1 MKRTK
6 IYALTALSTAILLVG
21 CNESRNRNGLN
32 TPPTPDP
39 IASNVLLSSNRLAFL
54 NAAEP
59 ANSLELLGDVLGLV
73 AGETLVSIDR
83 RPQNGYLYGL
93 GYNGTNGTVTLYVIH
108 PESLQATAVGATSVS
123 GFVNALG
130 APDRIGVDANT
141 RFEIDINPAVDRL
154 RITSSA
160 GENFRMNPNNGM
172 LVDGDLGGASGSVAG
187 LNKDGAF
194 NGGSMTAQ
202 GTAYTNSKPN
212 NGGITTQYTID
223 ENTDQLFIQNPP
235 NAGVLSMGQT
245 LSPAVETV
253 LGLDILPGIN
263 APAANQAVA
272 AGSAHLLFKPTAS
285 TAESL
290 ALVDL
295 TTGAISSVTAIN
307 GAASARGLALQKPE
321 AVAVIGLRGDGGALL
336 RFADDD
342 AANVTTV
349 TITGVDANESLVGID
364 IRPATGQLFA
374 LGVNHIANNAS
385 LYVVDPQTGAAS
397 LAIAGTT
404 GGVAF
409 VDAAGNPVDLP
420 DPATAGYG
428 FDFNPTVDRIRVTTS
443 TGLNLRLNPTNG
455 MAVDGNFGLVGV
467 AIPGTNPDGPINGA
481 TSGASAA
488 AYTNSIASPAGSNV
502 TTLYVLDEVTRQ
514 LTIQSPPNRG
524 DQVMAMALTLN
535 GSPLQFSA
543 SNGFDIQSDVRVN
556 SNNAPVSTGSGYA
569 ALTVSGSTS
578 LYRINLAN
586 GNTEDFGVIGSGM
599 LNLRGLAV
607 GQTHA
612 K

>member
-1 MKRTK
+1 MKKTNV
-6 IYALTALSTAILLVG
+6 YALTALTTAILLSG
-21 CNESRNRNGLN
+21 CNESRNRSVLN
-32 TPPTPDP
+32 VEPAPEP
-39 IASNVLLSSNRLAFL
+39 IDSNILLSSNRLAFL

-59 ANSLELLGDVLGLV
+59 ANSLELLGEVQGLV
-73 AGETLVSIDR
+73 SGETLVSIDR

-93 GYNGTNGTVTLYVIH
+93 GYNASNGTVTLYVIH
-108 PESLQATAVGATSVS
+108 PESLQATPVGATSVG
-123 GFVNALG
+123 GFVDGMNQ
-130 APDRIGVDANT
+130 PDRIGVDANT
-141 RFEIDINPAVDRL
+141 RFEIDFNPAVDRL
-154 RITSSA
+154 RIISSA

-172 LVDGDLGGASGSVAG
+172 LVDGNLGGTDPIAG

-202 GTAYTNSKPN
+202 GTAYTNSEPN
-212 NGGITTQYTID
+212 NGGVTTQYTID

-235 NAGVLSMGQT
+235 NAGVLSMGQM
-245 LSPAVETV
+245 LSPIVETV
-253 LGLDILPGIN
+253 LGLDITPGIN
-263 APAANQAVA
+263 APAANQPVP

-285 TAESL
+285 AAESL

-295 TTGAISSVTAIN
+295 TSGTITNITAIN
-307 GAASARGLALQKPE
+307 GADGARGLALQKPE
-321 AVAVIGLRGDGGALL
+321 AVPVIGLSADGSSLL
-336 RFADDD
+336 RFADN
-342 AANVTTV
+342 APNIVTTV
-349 TITGVDANESLVGID
+349 AIAGVDVNESLVGID

-374 LGVNHIANNAS
+374 LGVNHNANNAS
-385 LYVVDPQTGAAS
+385 LYIIDPQTGTAS
-397 LAIAGTT
+397 LAVAGTT
-404 GGVAF
+404 GGIAF
-409 VDAAGNPVDLP
+409 VDAAGDPVDLP
-420 DPATAGYG
+420 DPSVAGYG
-428 FDFNPTVDRIRVTTS
+428 FDFNPTVDRIRATTS

-502 TTLYVLDEVTRQ
+502 TTLYVLDEETSQ

-524 DQVMAMALTLN
+524 DQIMAMTLTLN
-535 GSPLQFSA
+535 GSPLMFSA

-556 SNNAPVSTGSGYA
+556 ANNAAVAAGSGYA
-569 ALTVSGSTS
+569 ALTVGSTTS
-578 LYRINLAN
+578 LYRINLVN
-586 GNTEDFGVIGSGM
+586 GNTENLGAIGSGM
-599 LNLRGLAV
+599 SGLRGLAV

>member
-1 MKRTK
+1 MNKSNV
-6 IYALTALSTAILLVG
+6 YALTALTTAILLAG
-21 CNESRNRNGLN
+21 CNESRSRSVLN
-32 TPPTPDP
+32 VEPAPEP
-39 IASNVLLSSNRLAFL
+39 IDSNILLSSNRLAFL

-59 ANSLELLGDVLGLV
+59 ANSLDILGEVQGLV
-73 AGETLVSIDR
+73 SGETLVSIDR

-93 GYNGTNGTVTLYVIH
+93 GYNASNGTVTLYVIH
-108 PESLQATAVGATSVS
+108 PESLQATPVGATSVG

-130 APDRIGVDANT
+130 EPDRIGVDANT
-141 RFEIDINPAVDRL
+141 RFEIDFNPAVDRL
-154 RITSSA
+154 RIISSA

-172 LVDGDLGGASGSVAG
+172 LIDGNLGGAPDSVAG
-187 LNKDGAF
+187 LNKDGAL

-202 GTAYTNSKPN
+202 GTAYTNSEPN

-235 NAGVLSMGQT
+235 NAGVLSMGQL
-245 LSPAVETV
+245 LSPTVETV
-253 LGLDILPGIN
+253 LGLDITPGIN
-263 APAANQAVA
+263 APAANQPVP

-285 TAESL
+285 AAESL

-295 TTGAISSVTAIN
+295 TSGTITNITAIN
-307 GAASARGLALQKPE
+307 GADGARGLALQKPE
-321 AVAVIGLRGDGGALL
+321 AVPVIGLSADGSSLL
-336 RFADDD
+336 RFADN
-342 AANVTTV
+342 APNIVTTV
-349 TITGVDANESLVGID
+349 AIAGVDVNESLVGID

-374 LGVNHIANNAS
+374 LGVNHNANNAS
-385 LYVVDPQTGAAS
+385 LYIIDPQTGTAS
-397 LAIAGTT
+397 LAVAGTT
-404 GGVAF
+404 GGIAF
-409 VDAAGNPVDLP
+409 VDAAGDPVDLP
-420 DPATAGYG
+420 DPSVAGYG
-428 FDFNPTVDRIRVTTS
+428 FDFNPTVDRIRATTS

-502 TTLYVLDEVTRQ
+502 TTLYVLDEETSQ

-524 DQVMAMALTLN
+524 DQIMAMTLTLN
-535 GSPLQFSA
+535 GSPLMFSA

-556 SNNAPVSTGSGYA
+556 ANNAAVAAGSGYA
-569 ALTVSGSTS
+569 ALTVGSTTS
-578 LYRINLAN
+578 LYRINLVN
-586 GNTEDFGVIGSGM
+586 GNTENLGAIGSGM
-599 LNLRGLAV
+599 SGLRGLAV